1 MLMQLTVSGLSQ
13 GAIYA
18 LIALS
23 LTVVFRAT
31 TVVNFGHGDFVLGG
45 AFGVYVLVVMLG
57 LPFLPSAI
65 AAIALMFVCGILIS
79 RGFID
84 PIKAGPHIGFAMMS
98 ISLGYI
104 FRGTTRSIWGRE
116 VLPMPRVFDIPPVFV
131 GDLVITGD
139 AMIVGGTVASLCEAY
154 CDVVRSEESGH
165 WVNMLFDHETEAVRV
180 QSPYTSDG
188 LQVEAK
194 KAGPLWVRI
203 PSWVARESVR
213 VTGATATWSDDYL
226 FVAKPPAGAAVRID
240 FPLVEQ
246 ELLLSERLQLP
257 PSFQRFDLPRM
268 RSHPGSNPGV
278 HPFLFLRL
286 HIPPRGNWPTTA
298 SMHKLT

>member
-1 MLMQLTVSGLSQ
+1 MLMQLTVSGLAQ

-65 AAIALMFVCGILIS
+65 AAIILMFACGILIS

-116 VLPMPRVFDIPPVFV
+116 VLPMPRVFDIPPVFI
-131 GDLVITGD
+131 GDVVITGD
-139 AMIVGGTVASLCEAY
+139 AMIISGIVALLLVGFFIVFYKTSIGKIIQAVYQSERGATLIGINVRRFHDMMWGAGLAMGAVAGILIAPISLLHPDLGAGFLIRGFAAMTLGGFGSLGGAVAGGLILGVTEQYAGAY
-154 CDVVRSEESGH
+154 INTALIDITSYIVIILVLVVRPSG
-165 WVNMLFDHETEAVRV
+165 LFGKRAVVRV
-180 QSPYTSDG
+180 
-188 LQVEAK
+188 
-194 KAGPLWVRI
+194 
-203 PSWVARESVR
+203 
-213 VTGATATWSDDYL
+213 
-226 FVAKPPAGAAVRID
+226 
-240 FPLVEQ
+240 
-246 ELLLSERLQLP
+246 
-257 PSFQRFDLPRM
+257 
-268 RSHPGSNPGV
+268 
-278 HPFLFLRL
+278 
-286 HIPPRGNWPTTA
+286 
-298 SMHKLT
+298 

>member
-1 MLMQLTVSGLSQ
+1 MLMQLTVSGLAQ

-65 AAIALMFVCGILIS
+65 AAIILMFACGILIS

-116 VLPMPRVFDIPPVFV
+116 VLPMPRVFDIPPVFI
-131 GDLVITGD
+131 GDIVITGD
-139 AMIVGGTVASLCEAY
+139 AMIISGIVALLLAGFFIVFYKTSIGKIIQAVYQSERGATLIGINVRRFHDMMWGAGLAMGAVAGILIAPISLLHPDLGAGFLIRGFAAMTLGGFGSLGGAVAGGLILGVTEQYAGAY
-154 CDVVRSEESGH
+154 INTALIDITSYIVIILVLVVRPSG
-165 WVNMLFDHETEAVRV
+165 LFGKRAVVRV
-180 QSPYTSDG
+180 
-188 LQVEAK
+188 
-194 KAGPLWVRI
+194 
-203 PSWVARESVR
+203 
-213 VTGATATWSDDYL
+213 
-226 FVAKPPAGAAVRID
+226 
-240 FPLVEQ
+240 
-246 ELLLSERLQLP
+246 
-257 PSFQRFDLPRM
+257 
-268 RSHPGSNPGV
+268 
-278 HPFLFLRL
+278 
-286 HIPPRGNWPTTA
+286 
-298 SMHKLT
+298 